1 MKTKLSLPASKS
13 QLNRTRMVA
22 SPSGARLTTAKT
34 TSVPLEEDIPRT
46 AAPTQSL
53 PPVLGSLSSDQEL
66 IRELLA
72 DKEVVARLIPVMLNS
87 ENSERMLTTGPTEA
101 DWREALTT
109 ILA

>member
-1 MKTKLSLPASKS
+1 MPAD
-13 QLNRTRMVA
+13 
-22 SPSGARLTTAKT
+22 
-34 TSVPLEEDIPRT
+34 DIPKSGMISST
-46 AAPTQSL
+46 PSL

-66 IRELLA
+66 IQGLLA

-101 DWREALTT
+101 DWMEALTS